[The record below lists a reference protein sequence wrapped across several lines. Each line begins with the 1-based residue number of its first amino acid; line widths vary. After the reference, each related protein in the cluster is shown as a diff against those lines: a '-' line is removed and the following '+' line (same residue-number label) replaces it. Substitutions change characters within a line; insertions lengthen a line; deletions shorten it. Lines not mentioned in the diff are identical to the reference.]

1 MSTDR
6 KGTPTTSELH
16 IPAFYSN
23 AHQTRLSSFLI
34 AGSGKSSLGNVL
46 LGREHNFKEEND
58 VDGRQCFVAGEGTQG
73 VTQETCAVA
82 GRFDNIHPLRSG
94 QLINQVAR

>member
-1 MSTDR
+1 MSSDR

-16 IPAFYSN
+16 IPAFYY
-23 AHQTRLSSFLI
+23 QTRLSSFLI

-58 VDGRQCFVAGEGTQG
+58 VDGNQCFVAGEGTQG

-82 GRFDNIHPLRSG
+82 GRFSQATL
-94 QLINQVAR
+94 